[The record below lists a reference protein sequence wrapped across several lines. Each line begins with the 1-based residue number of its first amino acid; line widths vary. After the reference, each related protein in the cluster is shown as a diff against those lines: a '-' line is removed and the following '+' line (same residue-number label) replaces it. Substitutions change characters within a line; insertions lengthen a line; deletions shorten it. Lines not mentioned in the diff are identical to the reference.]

1 MTLFYFC
8 INWKVWPITIF
19 SFLLNDYN
27 KTFLIKEVNLQQYL
41 YFNLTTKSFNVLI
54 ILPRLSNPSLY
65 SLFYIDYQISWLSNP
80 PMYSLVY
87 LDYQIAIIY
96 RTCLLFLY
104 LTDICNYVNSLKLKE
119 LNLTDWAKDLTS
131 GVIFTSRGHTY
142 IVQMCLY
149 CKCMIFLWTYTT

>member
-1 MTLFYFC
+1 M
-8 INWKVWPITIF
+8 
-19 SFLLNDYN
+19 
-27 KTFLIKEVNLQQYL
+27 NLQQYL

-80 PMYSLVY
+80 PKYSLFYIDYQISWLSNPPMYSLVY

-96 RTCLLFLY
+96 RTCLLSLY

-131 GVIFTSRGHTY
+131 GVIFTSRGHIY